1 MATDQLVKLPFSD
14 NISYM
19 SGLSINSNVV
29 SSPKQTQTIKS
40 YENSKVVSFNIPKKI
55 SRQYDYEILRESN
68 LDDFQITDLTD
79 LTNGYSFLYPVPVK
93 ITRLHN
99 DGIFIAE
106 CSTFNLYAQ
115 GETYEDSLNE
125 IKSLLVDDYLAF
137 SNDYP
142 DGLTDDA
149 ISILRLY
156 YALFGES
163 LPCLIKFNETD

>member
-1 MATDQLVKLPFSD
+1 MATDQLVKLPSSD

-19 SGLSINSNVV
+19 SGLSINRDAV

-40 YENSKVVSFNIPKKI
+40 YENSKVVSFNIHKKI
-55 SRQYDYEILRESN
+55 SRQYDYEIFRESN
-68 LDDFQITDLTD
+68 LDDFQITDLTDLTD

-156 YALFGES
+156 RALFGES
-163 LPCLIKFNETD
+163 LPS